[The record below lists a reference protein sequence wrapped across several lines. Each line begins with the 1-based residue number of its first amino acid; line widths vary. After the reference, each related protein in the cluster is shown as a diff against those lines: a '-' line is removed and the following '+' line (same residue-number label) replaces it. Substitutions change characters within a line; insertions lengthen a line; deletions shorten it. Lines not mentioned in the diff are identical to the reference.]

1 MMLVVLAVALGFYIA
16 NRALEWNLAW
26 LQLVLS
32 VVPLVMILYVFRVLW
47 KQSDHPAFH
56 GSDGERPRSLRRR
69 K

>member
-1 MMLVVLAVALGFYIA
+1 MLVVLAVALGLYIA
-16 NRALEWNLAW
+16 NRAFEWNLAW

-32 VVPLVMILYVFRVLW
+32 VVPLVSNVYLFRMLW

-56 GSDGERPRSLRRR
+56 GRDGERPRSLRRR